1 MAAAT
6 NGGYSSIA
14 LTSASLEA
22 ALQTIAHTLHNQY
35 LVTYLDD
42 ADDAQHPPAIA
53 LVDDAGNPYNAGGK
67 PVNVIAAA
75 DAAAGVARQV
85 SAAATPSHGSGTL
98 LSPRTPLSDPP
109 ALPFPGAHQH
119 FFAPCFFGYLY
130 VPPDVI
136 RYVVRTPP
144 RRKAHSVYL

>member
-14 LTSASLEA
+14 LTSASLEG

-75 DAAAGVARQV
+75 DATAGVARQV
-85 SAAATPSHGSGTL
+85 SPPATPSNGSGTQ
-98 LSPRTPLSDPP
+98 LSPSTHLSDPQSP
-109 ALPFPGAHQH
+109 PLSVQH
-119 FFAPCFFGYLY
+119 
-130 VPPDVI
+130 PPLLASSSL
-136 RYVVRTPP
+136 RY
-144 RRKAHSVYL
+144 